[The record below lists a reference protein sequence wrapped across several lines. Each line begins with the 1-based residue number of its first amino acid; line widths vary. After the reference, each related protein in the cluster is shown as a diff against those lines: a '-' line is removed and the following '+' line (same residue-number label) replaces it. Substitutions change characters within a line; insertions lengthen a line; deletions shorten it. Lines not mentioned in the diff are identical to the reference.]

1 MPSPIP
7 IIVLQVS
14 TFVGLGIYFIADGT
28 PKFGIAQLLL
38 GAITVL
44 IYA

>member
-1 MPSPIP
+1 VPSPIP
-7 IIVLQVS
+7 IIVLQVA
-14 TFVGLGIYFIADGT
+14 TFVGLGIYFIAQGT
-28 PKFGIAQLLL
+28 PKLGAAQLLL